1 MAGWNDSDGATV
13 VVADIGGTT
22 LRIGRWDAATG
33 RLHDVTRHAVD
44 GLARYPQEPPER
56 LQSRVLAQLGDR
68 LADYLSTCPE
78 ARTVGLAFAGPVD
91 DRGTV
96 LAAPTIWGG
105 GGEPLDLGEILT
117 RRLGRSVVVANDMT
131 AAAWR
136 YAAEETEGFC
146 VVTISSGIG
155 NKVFRDGRVLVHPQ
169 GYGGELGH
177 WLVDPRP
184 DALPCDC
191 GGRGH
196 LGAVA
201 SGRGLLAAAR
211 RAAVEHPDRFAGSAL
226 ARPSADPEAMTCEA
240 LAEAVRAG
248 DTFAT
253 DVLCESLRYLALAIS
268 CVYTAI
274 GIRRYVVIGGFAV
287 AVGEPIIEH
296 LTGQLRAVGCFGLG
310 AEEIGQMVRL
320 GATDDDHCLIGMG
333 HLASRDTAGV
343 QLSVVGER

>member
-1 MAGWNDSDGATV
+1 MADWNGSDGATV

-33 RLHDVTRHAVD
+33 RLDDVTRHAVD
-44 GLARYPQEPPER
+44 GLGRYPQEPSER

-78 ARTVGLAFAGPVD
+78 ARVVGVSFAGPVD
-91 DRGTV
+91 ERGMV

-105 GGEPLDLGEILT
+105 GGEPLNVGEILT
-117 RRLGRSVVVANDMT
+117 RRLGRTVVVANDMT

-136 YAAEETEGFC
+136 YAATETEGFC

-155 NKVFRDGRVLVHPQ
+155 NKVFRDGDVLVHPL

-211 RAAVEHPDRFAGSAL
+211 RAADEHPDRFAGSAL

-240 LAEAVRAG
+240 LAEAVREEDA
-248 DTFAT
+248 FAT
-253 DVLCESLRYLALAIS
+253 DVLCEALRYLALAIS

-287 AVGEPIIEH
+287 AVGEPIVTH
-296 LTGQLRAVGCFGLG
+296 LTGQLRAVGCFGLDAG
-310 AEEIGQMVRL
+310 EVERMVRL
-320 GATDDDHCLIGMG
+320 GAPDDDHGLIGMG
-333 HLASRDTAGV
+333 RLASRNLADV
-343 QLSVVGER
+343 QLSTVGER